1 MNGRF
6 QLQHVLDRGR
16 HASIWL
22 AGDRERGGSVALKIA
37 RAGSLRREWEA
48 LCALAGHGGIGAVDR
63 GQMED
68 GRDML
73 AIEYV
78 SHGCAD
84 RMRLP
89 LSHSRAIE
97 ILTAAARALGAVH
110 REGWV
115 HRDIKLAHLLL
126 RGDSEVVLCDFG
138 SACRIGEAQTAPA
151 GTLVGTPRYAAPEQS
166 QGAPAK
172 PAADVYSLGVCAF
185 EMLTGK
191 PPFNGHTLTELFSQ
205 HARAVPPRLPQ
216 SLAAWQ
222 PLLDSMLAKKP
233 ADRPADG
240 DALLE
245 RINRDLHR
253 EMGHEIGVST

>member
-1 MNGRF
+1 MNGTARF
-6 QLQHVLDRGR
+6 QLQQVLGRGR

-37 RAGSLRREWEA
+37 RAGSLNHEWEA
-48 LCALAGHGGIGAVDR
+48 LSALAGHGGIRAVDHGR
-63 GQMED
+63 MED

-84 RMRLP
+84 RLRLP
-89 LSHSRAIE
+89 LAESRARD
-97 ILTAAARALGAVH
+97 ILAAAAVALGAVH

-126 RGDSEVVLCDFG
+126 RGESEVVLCDFG
-138 SACRIGEAQTAPA
+138 SACHIGDVQSAPA

-166 QGAPAK
+166 QGAPAS

-185 EMLTGK
+185 ELLTGK

-216 SLAAWQ
+216 TLAAWQ

-233 ADRPADG
+233 VDRPANG
-240 DALLE
+240 DALCE
-245 RINRDLHR
+245 RINREIGR
-253 EMGHEIGVST
+253 EIGVST